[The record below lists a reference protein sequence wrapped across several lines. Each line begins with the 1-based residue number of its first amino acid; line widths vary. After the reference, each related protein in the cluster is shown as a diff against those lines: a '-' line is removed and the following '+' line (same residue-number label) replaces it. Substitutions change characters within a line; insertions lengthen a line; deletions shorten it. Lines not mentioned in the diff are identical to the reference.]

1 MSSFKIAVLPGDGIG
16 PEVVKQGVKVLQ
28 VIAELFHHKFEI
40 QFGLIG
46 GEALD
51 VNGVPLPV
59 ETWELCQKADAILLG
74 AVGGPKW
81 DCLLSHLRPE
91 KALLKLREDL
101 KLFANIRP
109 VKTYPSLVHS
119 SPLKERLLKDVD
131 IVIVRELTGGLY
143 FGKPKGRFEEGGKIY
158 AIDTMYYAYEEIE
171 RIAKVAFELA
181 RNRKKKVT
189 SVDKANVLETSRLW
203 RDVVQKVASQYPDVT
218 LEHMYVDNCS
228 MQIVKNP
235 SQFDVILTE
244 NTFGDI
250 LSDEAAVITG
260 SIGMLSSA
268 SLGEGLK
275 GLYEPIHGSAPDIA
289 GMNIANPLGTIL
301 SVALL
306 LRYSLKLE
314 TEAKVVEDAV
324 EKVIADGFM
333 TKDLYQNNPS
343 AGRLVST
350 EEMGNIVVEYIN
362 RKCQQE
368 E

>member
-1 MSSFKIAVLPGDGIG
+1 MSGFKIAVLPGDGIG
-16 PEVVKQGVKVLQ
+16 PEVVKQGVKVLET
-28 VIAELFHHKFEI
+28 IGKLFHHGFEI

-46 GEALD
+46 GAALD
-51 VNGVPLPV
+51 EKGVPLPD

-81 DCLLSHLRPE
+81 DDLPSHMRPE
-91 KALLKLREDL
+91 KALLKLREGL

-109 VKTYPSLVHS
+109 VKFYPNLAFS
-119 SPLKERLLKDVD
+119 SPLKENLLKGVD
-131 IVIVRELTGGLY
+131 LVIVRELTGGLY
-143 FGKPKGRFEEGGKIY
+143 FGKPKGRFEENGKVY
-158 AIDTMYYAYEEIE
+158 AVDTMYYTYEEIE

-203 RDVVQKVASQYPDVT
+203 REVVQKVASRYPDIT
-218 LEHMYVDNCS
+218 LEHMYVDNCA
-228 MQIVKNP
+228 MQLVKNP
-235 SQFDVILTE
+235 AQFDVILTE

-260 SIGMLSSA
+260 SIGMLPSA

-306 LRYSLKLE
+306 LRYSLRLE
-314 TEAKVVEDAV
+314 KEANAIEDAV

-333 TKDLYQNNPS
+333 TKDLYLNNPS
-343 AGRLVST
+343 AKKLVST
-350 EEMGNIVVEYIN
+350 EEMGDIVVEYVK
-362 RKCQQE
+362 REYHRE